1 MDGIVENLLKERV
14 RLLLMR
20 GRGDD
25 WEHTLRAV
33 EYGRYLLRHEEGEE
47 EIVMPALYLH
57 DIGWGSVNFD
67 DFRKALPNKRKE
79 AVSVS
84 LHMKHGAVLAREIL
98 DDLGCDPQKAHTI
111 VSIIEIHDEPD
122 KIFAMGNPSATLIVE
137 ADRMDRYGPESI
149 NRFESMF
156 GENYLKGDQWK
167 QAVTYLREGLD
178 LWFRTK
184 TGKALAE
191 KLARDTGLYN

>member
-25 WEHTLRAV
+25 WEHTLRVV

-47 EIVMPALYLH
+47 EIVIPALYLH

-84 LHMKHGAVLAREIL
+84 L
-98 DDLGCDPQKAHTI
+98 
-111 VSIIEIHDEPD
+111 
-122 KIFAMGNPSATLIVE
+122 
-137 ADRMDRYGPESI
+137 
-149 NRFESMF
+149 
-156 GENYLKGDQWK
+156 
-167 QAVTYLREGLD
+167 
-178 LWFRTK
+178 
-184 TGKALAE
+184 
-191 KLARDTGLYN
+191 

>member
-1 MDGIVENLLKERV
+1 MDRIVENLLKERV

-47 EIVMPALYLH
+47 EIVISALYLH
-57 DIGWGSVNFD
+57 DIGWGSVDFD
-67 DFRKALPNKRKE
+67 DFRKASPEKKRKSE
-79 AVSVS
+79 SLS
-84 LHMKHGAVLAREIL
+84 LHMKYGAALAREIL
-98 DDLGCDPQKAHTI
+98 EDLNCNPQKANTI
-111 VSIIEIHDEPD
+111 VSIIAIHDEPD
-122 KIFAMGNPSATLIVE
+122 KVFAMEDPSATLIVE

-149 NRFESMF
+149 KRFTTMF
-156 GENYLKGDQWK
+156 GENFLAADQWK
-167 QAVTYLREGLD
+167 KASIYLREGLEF
-178 LWFRTK
+178 WFRTK

-191 KLARDTGLYN
+191 KLARDTGLLI

>member
-1 MDGIVENLLKERV
+1 M
-14 RLLLMR
+14 LMR
-20 GRGDD
+20 GRGGD

-47 EIVMPALYLH
+47 EIVIPALYAH
-57 DIGWGSVNFD
+57 DIGWSSVNFD
-67 DFRKALPNKRKE
+67 DFREASPGRKSKAMSL
-79 AVSVS
+79 S
-84 LHMKHGAVLAREIL
+84 LHMKYGAGLAREIL
-98 DDLGCDPQKAHTI
+98 EDLGYDPQKTHTI

-122 KIFAMGNPSATLIVE
+122 KVFAMKDPSATLIVE
-137 ADRMDRYGPESI
+137 ADRMDRYGPQSI
-149 NRFESMF
+149 SRFIAMD

-167 QAVTYLREGLD
+167 NAATYLREGIG

-191 KLARDTGLYN
+191 KLARDTGLLI